1 MGIFMQISGTNLNK
15 TNLEIICS
23 YLNRSLQSHINNFEN
38 DIHVVRINM
47 ITNVIWNIK
56 ICNCAVRFKKQNKK
70 PADQVKWSKP

>member
-1 MGIFMQISGTNLNK
+1 MQISGTNLNK

-47 ITNVIWNIK
+47 ITYVMWNIK
-56 ICNCAVRFKKQNKK
+56 RCNCAVKFTKKLPKN
-70 PADQVKWSKP
+70 S